1 MVEIRGG
8 TFTMGSDSQD
18 ANENE
23 KPVHSVSV
31 KSFQLDRTEVT
42 VRAFAECVRV
52 GACSE
57 PDAYREERGNFSH
70 LLQLEEPTGSLDPP
84 DQLCRFPASHG
95 LLRLGQQALAH

>member
-1 MVEIRGG
+1 MVEIPGG

-42 VRAFAECVRV
+42 VQAFAECVRV

-57 PDAYREERGNFSH
+57 PDAYREERGNFH
-70 LLQLEEPTGSLDPP
+70 IFCNWKNHRIARPP
-84 DQLCRFPASHG
+84 DQLRRFPASHG